1 MMKNV
6 LNPKKSIQAQLFLSF
21 IIPFFILGA
30 LIFLFVRFLTG
41 YIFEEHVLP
50 QFDELLTI
58 NGERLSEKIDPST
71 VKAIVENEDKN
82 NEVITNELDQF
93 IEGKEGIEYVYV
105 LTQKD
110 GTDYIVGLNGS
121 ADTMVESPFTDDQA
135 KAFTNREPVLSS
147 IYSDEWGTH
156 KSYFVPLEGTDS
168 IVGIDMSA
176 QFISDLKRNI
186 TIFQSIFIGVS
197 IILGA
202 ILSYIVGRRMKKN
215 IEQLLSSMN
224 KVTNGDLTES
234 ITIDRADEI
243 GTLATR
249 YEEMRTSLKQV
260 IHHVQ
265 DNANQINDTSA
276 VLLNAFDE
284 LADGSNQIA
293 IGTSEEAHASESRSV
308 HIDQISNGT
317 TLMSDKIANVAKQ
330 TKQIDQF
337 TRNTGQIAKEGT
349 GKIEKIQEQMD
360 KIKSNGQH
368 NSNQLAQLDG
378 KISQINRD
386 IGLIKDVADQTN
398 LLSLNASIE
407 AARAGEAGKGFSIV
421 AQEVQKLASLT
432 EENVKTINSV
442 LKDITDQT
450 NEMLNANNEINSNIK
465 EGADLVSTSGE
476 LFQKIFQA
484 VDSLT
489 HQVSTIVEDVED
501 IQGASHRTVES
512 IHEVAAISEEGV
524 ATIQEIS
531 AASQQQHTTVNML
544 RTQNEELKE
553 MADSLKQLVQN
564 YKLS

>member
-1 MMKNV
+1 MMKN
-6 LNPKKSIQAQLFLSF
+6 LFNPKKSIQAQLFLSF

-30 LIFLFVRFLTG
+30 LIFLFIRFLTG
-41 YIFEEHVLP
+41 YIFDEHVLP
-50 QFDELLTI
+50 QFDQLLTI
-58 NGERLSEKIDPST
+58 NGENLARSIDET
-71 VKAIVENEDKN
+71 IVNEIILNEDQSN
-82 NEVITNELDQF
+82 GAIGSELDQF
-93 IEGKEGIEYVYV
+93 IEGREGIEYVYV
-105 LTQKD
+105 LTQKNGKD
-110 GTDYIVGLNGS
+110 FIVGLNDS
-121 ADTMVESPFTDDQA
+121 PDTMVESPFTDDQA

-147 IYSDEWGTH
+147 IYSDEWGMH
-156 KSYFVPLEGTDS
+156 KSYFVPLEGTNA

-186 TIFQSIFIGVS
+186 TIFQSIFIGVAVL
-197 IILGA
+197 LGA
-202 ILSYIVGRRMKKN
+202 ILSYIIGRRMKKN
-215 IEQLLSSMN
+215 FEQLLSSMN

-243 GTLATR
+243 GTLALR

-260 IHHVQ
+260 IHHVKG
-265 DNANQINDTSA
+265 NANQINDTSA
-276 VLLNAFDE
+276 VLVTAFDE

-293 IGTSEEAHASESRSV
+293 IGTSEEANASESRSV

-317 TLMSDKIANVAKQ
+317 TLMSDKITSVANQ

-349 GKIEKIQEQMD
+349 GKIKKIQDQMN
-360 KIKSNGQH
+360 KIRSNGEI
-368 NSNQLAQLDG
+368 NSTKLTQLDG

-432 EENVKTINSV
+432 DENVKTINAV

-450 NEMLNANNEINSNIK
+450 NEMLHANKEINTDIK
-465 EGADLVSTSGE
+465 EGADLVATSGE
-476 LFQKIFQA
+476 LFQQIFQA

-489 HQVSTIVEDVED
+489 AQVAAMVENVAD
-501 IQGASHRTVES
+501 IQGTSQQTVES

-544 RTQNEELKE
+544 RNQNQELKE
-553 MADSLKQLVQN
+553 MADSLKKLVQN

>member
-1 MMKNV
+1 MMKN
-6 LNPKKSIQAQLFLSF
+6 LFNPKKSIQAQLFLSF

-30 LIFLFVRFLTG
+30 LIFLFIRFLTG

-50 QFDELLTI
+50 QFDQLLTI
-58 NGERLSEKIDPST
+58 NGEDLARSIDETVVNDIIQNEEKSNGA
-71 VKAIVENEDKN
+71 VG
-82 NEVITNELDQF
+82 NELDQF

-105 LTQKD
+105 LTQKN
-110 GTDYIVGLNGS
+110 GKDYIVGLNDS
-121 ADTMVESPFTDDQA
+121 PDTMVESPFTDDQA

-156 KSYFVPLEGTDS
+156 KSYFVPLEGTNA

-176 QFISDLKRNI
+176 QFITDLKRKI
-186 TIFQSIFIGVS
+186 TIFQSIFIGVAVL
-197 IILGA
+197 LGA
-202 ILSYIVGRRMKKN
+202 ILSYIIGRRMKKN
-215 IEQLLSSMN
+215 IEQLLSSMDM
-224 KVTNGDLTES
+224 VTNGDLTES

-243 GTLATR
+243 GTLALR
-249 YEEMRTSLKQV
+249 YEEMRASLKQV

-276 VLLNAFDE
+276 VLLTAFDE
-284 LADGSNQIA
+284 LSDGSNQIA
-293 IGTSEEAHASESRSV
+293 IGTSEEANASESRSV

-317 TLMSDKIANVAKQ
+317 TLMSDKITSVANQ

-349 GKIEKIQEQMD
+349 GKINKIQDQMN
-360 KIKSNGQH
+360 KIRSNGEI
-368 NSNQLAQLDG
+368 NSTKLTQLDG

-386 IGLIKDVADQTN
+386 IDLIKDVADQTN

-432 EENVKTINSV
+432 DENVKTINAV

-450 NEMLNANNEINSNIK
+450 NEMLHANKEINTDIK
-465 EGADLVSTSGE
+465 DGADLVSTSGE
-476 LFQKIFQA
+476 LFHQIFQA

-489 HQVSTIVEDVED
+489 NQVAAMVEDVAD
-501 IQGASHRTVES
+501 IQGTSQRTVES

-531 AASQQQHTTVNML
+531 AASQQQHTTVSML
-544 RTQNEELKE
+544 RNQNQELKE
-553 MADSLKQLVQN
+553 MADSLKKLVEN

>member
-1 MMKNV
+1 MMKN
-6 LNPKKSIQAQLFLSF
+6 LFNPKKSIQAQLFLSF

-30 LIFLFVRFLTG
+30 LIFLFIRFLTG

-50 QFDELLTI
+50 QFDQLLTI
-58 NGERLSEKIDPST
+58 NGENLARSIDET
-71 VKAIVENEDKN
+71 VVNDIIQNEDKSN
-82 NEVITNELDQF
+82 GAMGNELDQF

-105 LTQKD
+105 LTQKNGKD
-110 GTDYIVGLNGS
+110 FIVGLNDS
-121 ADTMVESPFTDDQA
+121 PDTMVESPFTDDQA
-135 KAFTNREPVLSS
+135 KAFSNREPVLSS

-156 KSYFVPLEGTDS
+156 KSYFVPLEGTNA

-186 TIFQSIFIGVS
+186 TIFQSIFIG
-197 IILGA
+197 IALLLGA
-202 ILSYIVGRRMKKN
+202 ILSYIIGRRMKKN
-215 IEQLLSSMN
+215 FEQLLSSMS

-234 ITIDRADEI
+234 ITTDRADEI
-243 GTLATR
+243 GTLAAR

-265 DNANQINDTSA
+265 GNANQINDTSA
-276 VLLNAFDE
+276 VLLTAFDE

-293 IGTSEEAHASESRSV
+293 IGTSEEANATESRSA
-308 HIDQISNGT
+308 HIDKISNGS
-317 TLMSDKIANVAKQ
+317 TLMSNKITSVANQ

-337 TRNTGQIAKEGT
+337 TRSTGQIAKEGT
-349 GKIEKIQEQMD
+349 GKIKKIQDQMN
-360 KIKSNGQH
+360 KIRSNGEI
-368 NSNQLAQLDG
+368 NSTKLTQLDG

-386 IGLIKDVADQTN
+386 IDLIKDVADQTN

-432 EENVKTINSV
+432 DENVKTINAV

-450 NEMLNANNEINSNIK
+450 NEMLHANKEINTDIK
-465 EGADLVSTSGE
+465 DGADLVSTSGE
-476 LFQKIFQA
+476 LFQQIFQA

-489 HQVSTIVEDVED
+489 DQVATMVEDVAD
-501 IQGASHRTVES
+501 IQDTSQRTVES

-531 AASQQQHTTVNML
+531 AASQQQHSTVSML
-544 RTQNEELKE
+544 RNQNQDLKE
-553 MADSLKQLVQN
+553 LADSLKKLVQN

>member
-1 MMKNV
+1 MMKN
-6 LNPKKSIQAQLFLSF
+6 LFNPKKSIQAQLFLSF

-30 LIFLFVRFLTG
+30 LIFLFIRFLTG

-50 QFDELLTI
+50 QFDQLLTI
-58 NGERLSEKIDPST
+58 NGENLSRSIDEKI
-71 VKAIVENEDKN
+71 VNEIIQNEDQSN
-82 NEVITNELDQF
+82 GAIGNELDQF

-105 LTQKD
+105 LTQKNGKD
-110 GTDYIVGLNGS
+110 FIVGLNDS
-121 ADTMVESPFTDDQA
+121 PDTMVESPFTDDQA
-135 KAFTNREPVLSS
+135 MAFAKREPVLSS

-156 KSYFVPLEGTDS
+156 KSYFVPLEGTNA

-186 TIFQSIFIGVS
+186 TIFQSIFTGVAVL
-197 IILGA
+197 LGA
-202 ILSYIVGRRMKKN
+202 ILSYIIGRRMKKN
-215 IEQLLSSMN
+215 IEQLLSSMD

-234 ITIDRADEI
+234 ISIDRADEI
-243 GTLATR
+243 GTLALR

-260 IHHVQ
+260 IHHVKG
-265 DNANQINDTSA
+265 NANQINDTSA
-276 VLLNAFDE
+276 VLLTAFDE

-293 IGTSEEAHASESRSV
+293 IGTSEEANASESRSV

-317 TLMSDKIANVAKQ
+317 TLMSDKITSVANQ

-349 GKIEKIQEQMD
+349 GKIKKIQDQMN
-360 KIKSNGQH
+360 KIRSNGKI
-368 NSNQLAQLDG
+368 NSTKLTQLDE

-386 IGLIKDVADQTN
+386 IRLIKDVADQTN

-432 EENVKTINSV
+432 DENVKTINAV

-450 NEMLNANNEINSNIK
+450 NEMLHANKEINTDIK
-465 EGADLVSTSGE
+465 DGADLVSTSGE
-476 LFQKIFQA
+476 LFQQIFQA

-489 HQVSTIVEDVED
+489 DQVATMVEDVED
-501 IQGASHRTVES
+501 IQGTSQRTVES

-531 AASQQQHTTVNML
+531 AASQQQHTTVSML
-544 RTQNEELKE
+544 RNQNQELKE
-553 MADSLKQLVQN
+553 MADSLKRLVQN